1 MMRLHRLL
9 AGAAFLGLLAAC
21 GGGDGGPPPN
31 VGGTPP
37 PVGGTPLPVVHA
49 TDIETK
55 TEAADFLRQAGFGGA
70 DDEIDALN
78 GGSAVTWI
86 QQQLALSPR
95 GYKAN
100 LASRVSDDQSKFPQ
114 VSQLFYETLLGTDA
128 ELRARMTFA
137 LSQLF
142 VINGDQFFNEGRA
155 LAEWVD
161 ILDRNAFGNYRDLM
175 GDVTRSPVMGK
186 YLTYL
191 NNQKGNPAKGREPDE
206 NYARELL
213 QLFTIGLVEL
223 NMDGTARL
231 GANGQPV
238 DTYTNEDVVG
248 LARVF
253 TGYILAGTSPRRQDR
268 YADAWERPMMM
279 NDDAHSLQEKRF
291 LGTVIAENTA
301 GEASVEQAL
310 DAIFAHP
317 NLAPFVSR
325 QLIQRFTAS
334 DPDPAYVRRVATA
347 FETGR
352 CVADTG
358 AAFGAGQ
365 RGDLSATLAAILLDP
380 TRHDDERPARDGKV
394 REPVLNFVHLARVY
408 QEAAPDLVK
417 TNWSMFADTSDVSNA
432 LSQSPLRSPSVFNFY
447 RPGFVAAG
455 TETGD
460 LGLTAPELQIVN
472 AGSAVGYMNFM
483 FDFISRTNGTNTV
496 IPDFTEEMAL
506 ANDPDAL
513 LDRIDL
519 SLTAGRM
526 TDATRA
532 AIKDAVD
539 ALPIRSNND
548 ATDRRSRVRIAV
560 MMTVV
565 APEFMTLN

>member
-1 MMRLHRLL
+1 MRLHRLL
-9 AGAAFLGLLAAC
+9 VCAALLSVLAAC
-21 GGGDGGPPPN
+21 GGGDGGSPPSA
-31 VGGTPP
+31 GGAPP
-37 PVGGTPLPVVHA
+37 PVGGTPLPVVNA

-55 TEAADFLRQAGFGGA
+55 ADAADFLRQAGFGGTE
-70 DDEIDALN
+70 DKIDALT
-78 GGSAVTWI
+78 GGSAVTWV

-100 LASRVSDDQSKFPQ
+100 LASRLSDDQSKFPQ
-114 VSQLFYETLLGTDA
+114 VSQLFYETLLGTDS

-142 VINGDQFFNEGRA
+142 VINGNEFFNEGRA

-175 GDVTRSPVMGK
+175 DDVTRSPIMGK
-186 YLTYL
+186 YLTFL

-223 NMDGTARL
+223 NMDGTTRL
-231 GANGQPV
+231 GSNGQPI
-238 DTYTNEDVVG
+238 DTYSNDDVVG

-253 TGYILAGTSPRRQDR
+253 TGYTLAGTSPRWRDR
-268 YADAWERPMMM
+268 FPDAWERPMMM
-279 NDDAHSLQEKRF
+279 NEDAHSLRQKRF
-291 LGTVIAENTA
+291 LGSVIAENTP
-301 GEASVEQAL
+301 GEASIEQAL
-310 DAIFAHP
+310 DTIFAHP

-325 QLIQRFTAS
+325 QLIQRFTAY
-334 DPDPAYVRRVATA
+334 DPDPAYVGRVANA

-352 CVADTG
+352 FVADTG
-358 AAFGAGQ
+358 AAFGTDE

-380 TRHDDERPARDGKV
+380 TVHDDERPAREGKV
-394 REPVLNFVHLARVY
+394 REPVLNFVHVARVY
-408 QEAAPDLVK
+408 QGTAPDLVK
-417 TNWSMFADTSDVSNA
+417 TGWSVFADTSDVSNQ

-483 FDFISRTNGTNTV
+483 FDFISRTDGTNTV
-496 IPDFTEEMAL
+496 IPDFTDEMAL

-532 AIKDAVD
+532 AIKDAVE

-548 ATDRRSRVRIAV
+548 EADRR
-560 MMTVV
+560 
-565 APEFMTLN
+565 

>member
-1 MMRLHRLL
+1 MRLHRLL

-21 GGGDGGPPPN
+21 GGGDGGPAPN

-37 PVGGTPLPVVHA
+37 PVGGTPLPVTHA

-55 TEAADFLRQAGFGGA
+55 TDAAAFLRQAGFGGTE
-70 DDEIDALN
+70 DEVDALT
-78 GGSAVTWI
+78 GGSAVTWV
-86 QQQLALSPR
+86 QQQLARSPR

-100 LASRVSDDQSKFPQ
+100 LASRVSDDESKFPQ

-142 VINGDQFFNEGRA
+142 VINGNEFFNEGRA
-155 LAEWVD
+155 LAEWLD

-191 NNQKGNPAKGREPDE
+191 NNKKGNPAKGQEPDE

-231 GANGQPV
+231 GANGQPI
-238 DTYTNEDVVG
+238 DTYTNDDVVG

-253 TGYILAGTSPRRQDR
+253 TGYTLAGTSPRWQDR
-268 YADAWERPMMM
+268 FADAWERPMMM
-279 NDDAHSLQEKRF
+279 NDDAHSLREKRF
-291 LGTVIAENTA
+291 LGTVIAENTP
-301 GEASVEQAL
+301 GEASIEQAL
-310 DAIFAHP
+310 DRIFAHP

-352 CVADTG
+352 FVADTG
-358 AAFGAGQ
+358 AAFGTGQ

-380 TRHDDERPARDGKV
+380 TLHDDETTSRDGKV

-408 QEAAPDLVK
+408 QGTPPDLVK
-417 TNWSMFADTSDVSNA
+417 TNWSVFADTSDVSNA

-472 AGSAVGYMNFM
+472 AGSAIGYMNFM
-483 FDFISRTNGTNTV
+483 FDFISRTDGANTV
-496 IPDFTEEMAL
+496 IPDFTKEMAL
-506 ANDPDAL
+506 ADDADAL
-513 LDRIDL
+513 LDRINL

-526 TDATRA
+526 TEATRA

-548 ATDRRSRVRIAV
+548 ATDRRSRVHIAV

>member
-1 MMRLHRLL
+1 MRLNDLL
-9 AGAAFLGLLAAC
+9 VCAAFGGILAAC
-21 GGGDGGPPPN
+21 GGGDGGAPPSAVTPPPP
-31 VGGTPP
+31 VGVTPP
-37 PVGGTPLPVVHA
+37 PVVNA

-55 TEAADFLRQAGFGGA
+55 ADAADFLRQAGFGGTE
-70 DDEIDALN
+70 DTIDALT
-78 GGSAVTWI
+78 GGSAVSWV
-86 QQQLALSPR
+86 QQQMALSPR
-95 GYKAN
+95 GYKAD
-100 LASRVSDDQSKFPQ
+100 LSSRFSEEQSKFPQ
-114 VSQLFYETLLGTDA
+114 VSQLFYETLLGADA

-142 VINGDQFFNEGRA
+142 VINGSSFFNEGRA
-155 LAEWVD
+155 VAEWLD

-175 GDVTRSPVMGK
+175 GDVTRSPVMGQ

-191 NNQKGNPAKGREPDE
+191 YNQKGDAATGREPDE

-223 NMDGTARL
+223 NMDGTVRL
-231 GANGQPV
+231 GADGQPI

-253 TGYILAGTSPRRQDR
+253 TGYTLAGTSPRWRDR
-268 YADAWERPMMM
+268 FADAWERPMMM
-279 NDDAHSLQEKRF
+279 NDDAHSLREKRF
-291 LGTVIAENTA
+291 LGSVIAENTP
-301 GEASVEQAL
+301 GEATIEQAL
-310 DAIFAHP
+310 DTIFAHP
-317 NLAPFVSR
+317 NMAPFVSR

-334 DPDPAYVRRVATA
+334 DPDPAYVGRVANA

-352 CVADTG
+352 FVADTG
-358 AAFGAGQ
+358 TSFGTGQ

-380 TRHDDERPARDGKV
+380 SLHDDERTAREGKV
-394 REPVLNFVHLARVY
+394 REPVLNFVHVARSY
-408 QEAAPDLVK
+408 QRAAPNLVQ
-417 TNWSMFADTSDVSNA
+417 TNWSPFADTSDVSNQ

-447 RPGFVAAG
+447 RPGFVASG
-455 TETGD
+455 TETGE

-472 AGSAVGYMNFM
+472 EGSAVGYLNFM
-483 FDFISRTNGTNTV
+483 FDFISRTDGTYTV

-532 AIKDAVD
+532 AIKEAIE

-548 ATDRRSRVRIAV
+548 ATDRLSRVRIAV

-565 APEFMTLN
+565 APEYMTLN